1 METAV
6 LQENTQ
12 AYLLMR
18 AASILKSGGIIV
30 CPTDTVY
37 GILCDATKEQAIE
50 KIFALKKR
58 ANGKALPVFVRDIP
72 MARRYAYISDEKAK
86 FLERVW
92 PGAVTIL
99 FDHKE
104 KLPTILTGG
113 SSKIGMR
120 IPDSAYLL
128 ELLSR
133 CDFPVAQ
140 TSANISGAVSAKN
153 VFEIRGYFTDISCQ
167 PDLVIDG
174 GEIENSPSA
183 VCDFTGPKPIIA
195 RTGMIT
201 KTQLDELLGGVV

>member
-1 METAV
+1 METDV

-18 AASILKSGGIIV
+18 AASILKSGGVIV

-37 GILCDATKEQAIE
+37 GILCNATKEQAIE
-50 KIFALKKR
+50 KIFVLKKR
-58 ANGKALPVFVRDIP
+58 ASGKALSVFVRDIP
-72 MARRYAYISDEKAK
+72 MSRRYAYISDEKAK

-104 KLPTILTGG
+104 KLPAALTGG

-120 IPDSAYLL
+120 IPNSVFLR
-128 ELLSR
+128 ELMSR

-140 TSANISGAVSAKN
+140 TSANISGAVPAKN
-153 VFEIRGYFTDISCQ
+153 VFEVRGYFTDISCQ
-167 PDLVIDG
+167 PDLIIDG
-174 GEIENSPSA
+174 GEIETSPSA
-183 VCDFTGPKPIIA
+183 VCDFTGAKPLIV
-195 RTGMIT
+195 RMGMIT
-201 KTQLDELLGGVV
+201 KTQLDELLNGVI